1 MYDDPRYSLIV
12 EKRDGTVVPYELDKL
27 TSNKEQTSGA
37 RTSTGVIDAFIES
50 IRTGTSPAISGESVL
65 PAHEGRVC
73 KPAFLRAEQSRGCR
87 IRRQQHI

>member
-1 MYDDPRYSLIV
+1 MTTRGIPSLWKSATEPWCPTSWI
-12 EKRDGTVVPYELDKL
+12 KL

-65 PAHEGRVC
+65 PAMKAVFANQLSC
-73 KPAFLRAEQSRGCR
+73 EQNKAVDVE
-87 IRRQQHI
+87 

>member
-50 IRTGTSPAISGESVL
+50 IRTGHLARHQRREWCCL
-65 PAHEGRVC
+65 P
-73 KPAFLRAEQSRGCR
+73 
-87 IRRQQHI
+87 